1 MLFAVIH
8 EHGPAWDT
16 SRTMREQEAW
26 DAHATFMDALAD
38 EGFIVLGGPLG
49 DRRALM
55 VDRALL
61 IVDAGTEAEVRTHL
75 DGDPWKPMKLLEV
88 ASVEP
93 WVILLGDPA
102 RLAPASGG

>member
-8 EHGPAWDT
+8 EHGPAWDG
-16 SRTMREQEAW
+16 SRTLREQDGW
-26 DAHATFMDALAD
+26 DAHAAFMDALAD
-38 EGFIVLGGPLG
+38 EGFVVLGGPLG

-61 IVDAGTEAEVRTHL
+61 IVDAESEAEVRTRL
-75 DGDPWKPMKLLEV
+75 GVDPWKPMKLLEV

-93 WVILLGDPA
+93 WVILLGDA
-102 RLAPASGG
+102 QRLAPAGT